1 MPTRRQFVRLG
12 TLSVASL
19 AVGCVRD
26 APTQVALDATPDATP
41 DAAPDAV
48 AEVDALEVE
57 AETAPTPACLDTD
70 DNILGPYYREGA
82 PLRSDLVDPPTLP
95 GVRLALSGRVL
106 GPDCKTPLA
115 LATIDVWQADADG
128 AYDDGIFPPP
138 PELFRL
144 RGRVVT
150 DAGGRYAVKTLIPGH
165 YLNGAQYRPAHIHVK
180 VAAAGH
186 RELVTQLYFE
196 GDPYNDIDPYI
207 KPRLVMKPVDDGAG
221 KRATFDFVLA
231 SA

>member
-26 APTQVALDATPDATP
+26 AHSPASIADATPEADATA
-41 DAAPDAV
+41 DAI
-48 AEVDALEVE
+48 AEADVVP
-57 AETAPTPACLDTD
+57 PTPACLDTD
-70 DNILGPYYREGA
+70 DNILGPYYRDGA

-95 GVRLALSGRVL
+95 GTRFALSGRVL
-106 GPDCKTPLA
+106 GPDCKTPLVG
-115 LATIDVWQADADG
+115 ATVDVWQADAAG

-138 PELFRL
+138 ADLFRL
-144 RGRVVT
+144 RGRVIV
-150 DAGGRYAVKTLIPGH
+150 DASGRYSFKTLIPGH
-165 YLNGAQYRPAHIHVK
+165 YLNGAQYRPAHVHVK
-180 VAAAGH
+180 ITAAGH

-196 GDPYNDIDPYI
+196 GDPYNEIDPYI
-207 KPRLVMKPVDDGAG
+207 KPRLVMKPVDDGTG
-221 KRATFDFVLA
+221 KKATYDFVLA